1 MNVPPPL
8 PLVPVQRK
16 LDHASVWQLVL
27 GAVSLVLST
36 LFAVGLVIIFAVSKS
51 TPAQKSVSLSQI
63 SYFYW
68 ILGLLLLFSIG
79 SLISAILSLSGHSP
93 KEIIVGKRQALIMLF
108 AMLLWGGLLYVGQ
121 NITAWK
127 LPSWL
132 ISPLDVLVVAIP
144 ILMILTLGL
153 YQLTAGSRQ
162 RSWALTNVT
171 SFVSTQI
178 MILLEFIVIIVAI
191 VIAFGWLSKQVDL
204 TPYLSIFNG
213 KSSIDQS
220 ELQSLVNKLSPFV
233 QNSDIYAAV
242 ALIFCVFVPLIE
254 ELFKPLGVWFLA
266 GKKLTPAQGF
276 AAGLICGATFGLIES
291 ISMINMADSGAWLSI
306 AVARVGT
313 GLLHTLSAGM
323 SGWALAKTWQDNHY
337 IRVALTY
344 CGVVLLHGLW
354 NFFAVLMGLS
364 SMPIP
369 IRSNLLTV
377 LMNNSTWVLLGIT
390 VCMLLLL
397 LWMNL
402 NLRKK
407 LTPPELPVFS
417 DKLNDSLE

>member
-1 MNVPPPL
+1 V
-8 PLVPVQRK
+8 
-16 LDHASVWQLVL
+16 
-27 GAVSLVLST
+27 
-36 LFAVGLVIIFAVSKS
+36 
-51 TPAQKSVSLSQI
+51 
-63 SYFYW
+63 
-68 ILGLLLLFSIG
+68 
-79 SLISAILSLSGHSP
+79 
-93 KEIIVGKRQALIMLF
+93 LIMLL

-121 NITAWK
+121 NITVWK

-153 YQLTAGSRQ
+153 NQLTAGSRQ

-313 GLLHTLSAGM
+313 GLLHTLSA
-323 SGWALAKTWQDNHY
+323 
-337 IRVALTY
+337 
-344 CGVVLLHGLW
+344 
-354 NFFAVLMGLS
+354 
-364 SMPIP
+364 
-369 IRSNLLTV
+369 
-377 LMNNSTWVLLGIT
+377 
-390 VCMLLLL
+390 
-397 LWMNL
+397 
-402 NLRKK
+402 
-407 LTPPELPVFS
+407 
-417 DKLNDSLE
+417 

>member
-27 GAVSLVLST
+27 GAVSLALST
-36 LFAVGLVIIFAVSKS
+36 LFAVGLVILFAVSKS

-79 SLISAILSLSGHSP
+79 SLISAILSLSGHAST
-93 KEIIVGKRQALIMLF
+93 EIIVGKRQALIMLF
-108 AMLLWGGLLYVGQ
+108 AMLIWGGLLYVGQ

-144 ILMILTLGL
+144 ILLILTLGL

-233 QNSDIYAAV
+233 KNSDIYAAV

-313 GLLHTLSAGM
+313 GLLHTLSAGL
-323 SGWALAKTWQDNHY
+323 SGWALATTWQDNHY

-390 VCMLLLL
+390 LCMLLLL

>member
-27 GAVSLVLST
+27 GAVSLALST
-36 LFAVGLVIIFAVSKS
+36 LFAAGLVILFAVSKS
-51 TPAQKSVSLSQI
+51 TPAQKSVSLSQL

-93 KEIIVGKRQALIMLF
+93 KEIIVGKRQVLIMLL

-121 NITAWK
+121 NITVWK

-153 YQLTAGSRQ
+153 YQLTVGSRQ

-233 QNSDIYAAV
+233 KNSDIYAAV

-313 GLLHTLSAGM
+313 GLLHTLSAGL
-323 SGWALAKTWQDNHY
+323 SGWALAKTWQDSHY

-390 VCMLLLL
+390 LCMLLLL

-402 NLRKK
+402 NLRKQ
-407 LTPPELPVFS
+407 LTPPELPAFS